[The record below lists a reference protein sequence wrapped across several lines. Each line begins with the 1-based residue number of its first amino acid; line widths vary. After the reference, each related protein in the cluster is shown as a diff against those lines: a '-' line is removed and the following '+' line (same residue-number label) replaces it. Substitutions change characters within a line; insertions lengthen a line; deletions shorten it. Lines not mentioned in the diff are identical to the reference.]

1 MTLIILFLGILIG
14 SFSTWLIMTLFDQ
27 HQYRHMIQ
35 KYRDHLRKQNN
46 IREKKIQK
54 VNKS

>member
-1 MTLIILFLGILIG
+1 MTLLILLLGILIG
-14 SFSTWLIMTLFDQ
+14 SFSTWVIMTLFDK

-35 KYRDHLRKQNN
+35 RYREHLRKQNN
-46 IREKKIQK
+46 LREKKKSQ

>member
-35 KYRDHLRKQNN
+35 RYRDHLRKQNN
-46 IREKKIQK
+46 IREKK
-54 VNKS
+54 KSQCK

>member
-1 MTLIILFLGILIG
+1 MTLLILFLGILIG
-14 SFSTWLIMTLFDQ
+14 SFSTWVIMTLFDK

-35 KYRDHLRKQNN
+35 RYREHLRKQNN
-46 IREKKIQK
+46 LREKKFSK